1 MKTKKRFTSV
11 LVVVTFIVALIL
23 TFSSAF
29 LNMQRNE
36 VIDNTIEWVNPIYDV
51 KYKEISWPTISTDEL
66 SKSVIGYDGKVD
78 LEKFQE
84 IFEEQ
89 FYSQDLGVDEEWIT
103 LDFSEDD
110 GIITVNA
117 SSTKTMY
124 NNAFI
129 TNPTHT
135 YSYELIV
142 NE

>member
-36 VIDNTIEWVNPIYDV
+36 VIDNTIEWANPIYDV

-66 SKSVIGYDGKVD
+66 SKSVIGYNGKVD

-103 LDFSEDD
+103 LDYSEDD

-124 NNAFI
+124 NNTFI